1 MAASWRAA
9 GARPRALRRADT
21 RGASGPL
28 DHLARNWTDIGTG
41 VHAAGAHEA
50 GVHGFAILDRTSVVV
65 SALALLC
72 FLGCASVCRVAQRRS
87 PPGGEHFPLIVIG

>member
-1 MAASWRAA
+1 M
-9 GARPRALRRADT
+9 

-41 VHAAGAHEA
+41 VHAAGVHEAGVHEA

>member
-1 MAASWRAA
+1 M
-9 GARPRALRRADT
+9 

-41 VHAAGAHEA
+41 VHAAGVHEAGAHEAGVHEA

-65 SALALLC
+65 SALALLW